1 MGSILNLEK
10 ISSLDYKNLNRDKT
24 LILINLSPIENH
36 GSHLPLGIDL
46 YESKAIIE
54 GISERFK
61 LNYPDWDIVICPDLT
76 MGLGTMPGQGSI
88 NIRQRVLRDF
98 LIDYLSSFTKRGFK
112 HILVSGFHAEFRHSS
127 TIDEA
132 VTYINKKYKS
142 SVIAPFGYYVSNILS
157 KRMDMT
163 NKELNKLYRDNIG
176 DIHGGMVETSF
187 MLHINPDL
195 VGDYKDLK
203 RINIL
208 EKNVFKKLTALKNS
222 YKAGY
227 FGNPSLA
234 NPEIGEMI
242 LKEAVNNFYNV
253 LEQSIKNP
261 QSIHIIKSIGYKK
274 LYLRTNFFRNI
285 SLFFLF
291 ISGLFLLKG
300 SSFNNKLLSKK
311 NL

>member
-1 MGSILNLEK
+1 MGSVLNLEK
-10 ISSLDYKNLNRDKT
+10 ISSYDYKKLDRNKT

-46 YESKAIIE
+46 FESKAIIN
-54 GISERFK
+54 GISDRFK
-61 LNYPDWDIVICPDLT
+61 LDYPDWNIVICPDLT
-76 MGLGTMPGQGSI
+76 MGLGTMLGQGSI

-157 KRMDMT
+157 KRMDMS
-163 NKELNKLYRDNIG
+163 NKELNQLYRDNVG

-187 MLHINPDL
+187 MLHINSKL

-208 EKNVFKKLTALKNS
+208 EKNLFKKLIALKDSYNS
-222 YKAGY
+222 GY
-227 FGNPSLA
+227 FGNPALA
-234 NPEIGEMI
+234 NPKIGEMI
-242 LKEAVNNFYNV
+242 LNESVNNFYNV
-253 LEQSIKNP
+253 LDQSIKYP
-261 QSIHIIKSIGYKK
+261 ESIHKIKSIGYKK
-274 LYLRTNFFRNI
+274 LYLRTDFFRNLSI
-285 SLFFLF
+285 FLLF
-291 ISGLFLLKG
+291 ISSMFLLKNN
-300 SSFNNKLLSKK
+300 SHKKINNNKL
-311 NL
+311 